1 MLVQSQNEKPTIMV
15 VDDTPANLRLL
26 GEILH
31 NQGYRV
37 AAFPS
42 GTLALRAA
50 SNQPPDLLLLDIMMP
65 GMDGFEV
72 CRLLKAEQRLSA
84 IPVIFLSALDDTAN
98 KLKAFSQGG
107 VDYITK
113 PFQEAEILA
122 RVHAHLQIVTLQRK
136 LREHNEQLEKEVAKR
151 THEIAQA
158 HARIV
163 EMARLKGDFLRMISH
178 ELRTPANGL
187 LGIGEILLEICPDV
201 EEALLYKDIFRQ
213 SGERLR
219 KLIEDAMLIADIER
233 IAPSLTSPQPF
244 LDLLQELCTRSPS
257 LQIKTPDSLDLTTL
271 FFQGERTLFTRALS
285 TMLSLS
291 THFCN
296 HPPTTLLLSPKEE
309 AILLRIELDA
319 LSLKEEQ
326 VSEFFTIDSTARA
339 YSRAESMGLAPVVA
353 HKILT
358 TLGGGMRLQKQEET
372 RGTLEAWLPITHSP
386 HSPNSP
392 T

>member
-1 MLVQSQNEKPTIMV
+1 VQSQTEKSTIMV

-72 CRLLKAEQRLSA
+72 CRLLKAEGRLSH

-98 KLKAFSQGG
+98 KIKAFSQGG

-136 LREHNEQLEKEVAKR
+136 LREHNEHLEKEVAKR
-151 THEIAQA
+151 THEITQA

-233 IAPSLTSPQPF
+233 LTPSLASPQPL
-244 LDLLQELCTRSPS
+244 LDLLQELCANFPSLQLRPSPS
-257 LQIKTPDSLDLTTL
+257 LHLENL

-285 TMLSLS
+285 TLLSLS
-291 THFCN
+291 AYFCRQA
-296 HPPTTLLLSPKEE
+296 PTTLFLSPKEE
-309 AILLRIELDA
+309 GILLHIELDA

-326 VSEFFTIDSTARA
+326 VAEFFTIDSTARA

-358 TLGGGMRLQKQEET
+358 TLGGGMRFQKQEET
-372 RGTLEAWLPITHSP
+372 RGILQAWLPITTH
-386 HSPNSP
+386 PNSP
-392 T
+392 SPP